1 LPVSVAP
8 DRRNTASRSAPP
20 ILAILA
26 AVGYH
31 EARLRN
37 SPNIRRK
44 TLLWC
49 LRVRGWAP
57 LSVIWQRACMERLGI
72 RDLVGRAMID
82 KKFLTDLVR
91 DPVTMLA
98 DYDLSVDEKNAI
110 MQAVGRKGNASDQE
124 RARDLQHVMMKR
136 WAT

>member
-1 LPVSVAP
+1 
-8 DRRNTASRSAPP
+8 
-20 ILAILA
+20 
-26 AVGYH
+26 
-31 EARLRN
+31 
-37 SPNIRRK
+37 
-44 TLLWC
+44 
-49 LRVRGWAP
+49 
-57 LSVIWQRACMERLGI
+57 MERLGI

-98 DYDLSVDEKNAI
+98 DYDLTADEKKAI
-110 MQAVGRKGNASDQE
+110 MQAVGRTGNVSDQE

>member
-1 LPVSVAP
+1 
-8 DRRNTASRSAPP
+8 
-20 ILAILA
+20 
-26 AVGYH
+26 
-31 EARLRN
+31 
-37 SPNIRRK
+37 
-44 TLLWC
+44 
-49 LRVRGWAP
+49 
-57 LSVIWQRACMERLGI
+57 MERLGI

-98 DYDLSVDEKNAI
+98 DYDLSVDERNAI
-110 MQAVGRKGNASDQE
+110 MQAVGRKGNVSDQE